1 MTSAPQVAGS
11 ISQQTQHLPEDLELY
26 HSWLMVDP
34 YDNSSHTALA
44 EISVATWGAARA
56 IADMNEQEWPT
67 EQQLIACA
75 ELAISN
81 HQHSDRL
88 SLVGLILSYEH
99 DTVAV
104 QYDLMEYEEEV
115 DDTEG
120 WD

>member
-1 MTSAPQVAGS
+1 MVHPLDATS
-11 ISQQTQHLPEDLELY
+11 
-26 HSWLMVDP
+26 HSV
-34 YDNSSHTALA
+34 LA
-44 EISVATWGAARA
+44 DISVATWGAARA
-56 IADMNEQEWPT
+56 IADMNEQELPT

-75 ELAISN
+75 ELVISN

-99 DTVAV
+99 DSVLI

-115 DDTEG
+115 DDAEG

>member
-1 MTSAPQVAGS
+1 MV
-11 ISQQTQHLPEDLELY
+11 ELIDESP
-26 HSWLMVDP
+26 HR
-34 YDNSSHTALA
+34 ALA
-44 EISVATWGAARA
+44 EISVATWSAARA
-56 IADMNEQEWPT
+56 IADMNEQELPT
-67 EQQLIACA
+67 DQQLIACA

-88 SLVGLILSYEH
+88 SLIGLILSYEH
-99 DTVAV
+99 NTISV

>member
-1 MTSAPQVAGS
+1 MTSALQVAGS
-11 ISQQTQHLPEDLELY
+11 ISQQTQHLPEYIELY

-34 YDNSSHTALA
+34 YDNSSHRALA